1 MQNIQ
6 NAIGNRHVTFKI
18 PAVPFVSNLWRTK
31 NATLVSSSAKNSSS
45 TPVATADEQIG
56 VSGGVQSTAG
66 PIKPGGHQ
74 PGDWCGGNILL
85 DLNSR
90 RELTY
95 KSTLFP
101 AARSVPYACSWDVK
115 VSKNC
120 RRGRVT
126 MRMDG
131 RSRLATEDRCSKGYY
146 RVSPFMKEAKICGHI
161 GTVPPFQWYVD
172 ENQPEEVT
180 IIMKNIGLNDGRD
193 EGLSFT
199 LSSECLTTS
208 KDSSSS
214 ESKINSSN
222 VAMDN
227 METNSRW
234 MYRLLMDSATP
245 GSRQSQ
251 VILHTASMSFQP
263 NSKLSAKASEKIS
276 QDFGQATAS
285 DPAVD
290 DESSTTVKPANK
302 ITFYSPLYLIF
313 RKLNLI

>member
-1 MQNIQ
+1 
-6 NAIGNRHVTFKI
+6 
-18 PAVPFVSNLWRTK
+18 
-31 NATLVSSSAKNSSS
+31 
-45 TPVATADEQIG
+45 
-56 VSGGVQSTAG
+56 
-66 PIKPGGHQ
+66 
-74 PGDWCGGNILL
+74 
-85 DLNSR
+85 
-90 RELTY
+90 
-95 KSTLFP
+95 
-101 AARSVPYACSWDVK
+101 
-115 VSKNC
+115 
-120 RRGRVT
+120 
-126 MRMDG
+126 
-131 RSRLATEDRCSKGYY
+131 
-146 RVSPFMKEAKICGHI
+146 
-161 GTVPPFQWYVD
+161 
-172 ENQPEEVT
+172 
-180 IIMKNIGLNDGRD
+180 LNDGRD

-199 LSSECLTTS
+199 LSSDCPITYTRLNDCLKKCLTIHFQLVECLTTS